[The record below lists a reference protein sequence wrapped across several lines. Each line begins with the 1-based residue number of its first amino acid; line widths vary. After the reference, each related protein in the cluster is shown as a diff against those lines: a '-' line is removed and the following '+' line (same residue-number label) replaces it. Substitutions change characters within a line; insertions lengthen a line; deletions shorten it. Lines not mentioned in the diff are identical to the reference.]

1 MVLRSHWGYPLSL
14 AIFVEGRSD
23 KLSIPILLRKLTRI
37 RILTHII
44 SAGDMLDVE
53 EMSRHIRFLG
63 ARNVQMVIIF
73 RDSECT
79 DPEYWIAKAKILEPE
94 FAKRG
99 HKMPV
104 RYVIVSHSLEGWL
117 ACDEA
122 ALRAVLGPRVRLTA
136 LPNVACACR
145 PAEAMKQLFKRNGKS
160 FNKVIHN
167 PRIAENVEPRA
178 LARNSPT
185 FAYLVS
191 LVSNQP

>member
-1 MVLRSHWGYPLSL
+1 MSL

-37 RILTHII
+37 RILTPHIVC
-44 SAGDMLDVE
+44 AGDMLDVE

-63 ARNVQMVIIF
+63 ARNVQMAIIF

-79 DPEYWIAKAKILEPE
+79 DPGDWIAKTKILETE
-94 FAKRG
+94 FARLG

-104 RYVIVSHSLEGWL
+104 RYVIVGHSLEGWL

-122 ALRAVLGPRVRLTA
+122 ALRVVLGPQARLTA
-136 LPNVACACR
+136 LPKVACACR
-145 PAEAMKQLFKRNGKS
+145 PAEAMKQLFKRHGKS

-167 PRIAENVEPRA
+167 PRIAENVDPRI
-178 LARNSPT
+178 LERNSPT
-185 FAYLVS
+185 FTYLAR
-191 LVSNQP
+191 LVNY